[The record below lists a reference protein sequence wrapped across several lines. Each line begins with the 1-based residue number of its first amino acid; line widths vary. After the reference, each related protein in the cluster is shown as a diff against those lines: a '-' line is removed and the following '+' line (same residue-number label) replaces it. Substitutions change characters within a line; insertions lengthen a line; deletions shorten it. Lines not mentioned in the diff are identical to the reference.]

1 MMLHIQVLHLLRNS
15 DNFVAH
21 LRRIQ
26 KMGGRRLGVLTA
38 WNEVSRQKCTGK
50 LSYSTLQS
58 RDADFELIACVRPSL
73 PGCGH
78 TFCFSTRD

>member
-38 WNEVSRQKCTGK
+38 WNEVSRQKCTGNLRTPFPPRLRAYLLLLNQRLTVVCRLK
-50 LSYSTLQS
+50 DRL
-58 RDADFELIACVRPSL
+58 D
-73 PGCGH
+73 
-78 TFCFSTRD
+78 